1 MVPEMVCL
9 GEVLI
14 EINQLDEEDS
24 RLFYSGFGGDVS
36 NFAIAIGRQ
45 GSSAKLL
52 SLVGNDLLG
61 GHLIELWQKE
71 RVNHSHVNKIRDAST
86 GIYFVTHDSSGHNFS
101 YYRKDSAASK

>member
-1 MVPEMVCL
+1 MVCL

-14 EINQLDEEDS
+14 QMNQLDEEDS
-24 RLFYSGFGGDVS
+24 RLFYSVFGGDVP

-45 GSSAKLL
+45 GSSVKLL

-71 RVNHSHVNKIRDAST
+71 RVNHSHVTCKSNYKT
-86 GIYFVTHDSSGHNFS
+86 KLLTEFQEQ
-101 YYRKDSAASK
+101 

>member
-9 GEVLI
+9 GKVLI

-36 NFAIAIGRQ
+36 NFSIAIGRQ
-45 GSSAKLL
+45 DSSAKLL

-61 GHLIELWQKE
+61 GHLIELWQKKE
-71 RVNHSHVNKIRDAST
+71 LITPTLKN
-86 GIYFVTHDSSGHNFS
+86 
-101 YYRKDSAASK
+101 

>member
-14 EINQLDEEDS
+14 EMNQLDEEDS

-61 GHLIELWQKE
+61 GHLIELWQK
-71 RVNHSHVNKIRDAST
+71 
-86 GIYFVTHDSSGHNFS
+86 
-101 YYRKDSAASK
+101 